1 MQIIH
6 SSDTQ
11 NIPIKIYE
19 GIEHDLFL
27 DTDIYLD
34 WFSVVLSGGRVLG
47 DKLFR
52 FLDSVLLWRKRYF

>member
-1 MQIIH
+1 MQINH

-27 DTDIYLD
+27 DTDIYL
-34 WFSVVLSGGRVLG
+34 
-47 DKLFR
+47 
-52 FLDSVLLWRKRYF
+52 Y